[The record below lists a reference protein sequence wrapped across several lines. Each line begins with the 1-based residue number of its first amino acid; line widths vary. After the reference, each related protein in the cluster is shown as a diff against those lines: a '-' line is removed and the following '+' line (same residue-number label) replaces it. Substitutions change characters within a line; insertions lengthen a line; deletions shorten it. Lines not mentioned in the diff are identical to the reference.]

1 MKLRR
6 TKVNVEFL
14 IEELCGLLVRG
25 QEPSEK
31 NSYHDGID
39 DVVVVV
45 LQGAYCLRPR
55 HVGLWHDQLDVLDL
69 NAGLV
74 NLLSENGVSAL

>member
-6 TKVNVEFL
+6 TKVDVEFL
-14 IEELCGLLVRG
+14 IEELHGLLI
-25 QEPSEK
+25 QDHEPSETK
-31 NSYHDGID
+31 SYHDGID

-55 HVGLWHDQLDVLDL
+55 DVGL
-69 NAGLV
+69 
-74 NLLSENGVSAL
+74 